1 MVSSRFSVKSIR
13 LIHPIRWNDDLS
25 RNSMLSP
32 GKSPWIWRFWIDKWS
47 VNVNIGSNLS
57 FFAAQRIVLFGIDD
71 ELCRLVQKMTLN
83 IIPRIPHAS
92 WYCWLNIRHCVLKI
106 FVQSHFIP
114 LKLSIFSQQSHLYM
128 FRYTEY
134 WWVILRSPVIPPFAS
149 GPLKT
154 AIGPGSWE
162 MLGRGLGR
170 TLFRDKLDMNSSF

>member
-1 MVSSRFSVKSIR
+1 
-13 LIHPIRWNDDLS
+13 
-25 RNSMLSP
+25 
-32 GKSPWIWRFWIDKWS
+32 
-47 VNVNIGSNLS
+47 
-57 FFAAQRIVLFGIDD
+57 
-71 ELCRLVQKMTLN
+71 LVQKMTLN